1 MLFFCME
8 NAALV
13 LFHQSAARNSPNF
26 LEIPCCWGVGYSAA
40 SQGLEG
46 SHGGQAEPTRLQG
59 MARGTPDLF
68 LSVLL
73 LRVAPCQ
80 GRARPVG
87 RSGVLGATGLG
98 WQRGWHGAASPRSS
112 HHLSL
117 QLDPQ
122 AVQTKNWHMDVIEM
136 NGVSGDPQPL
146 PRLQPLPRG

>member
-1 MLFFCME
+1 MLFFCTE

-46 SHGGQAEPTRLQG
+46 SPGGEVEPTRLQG
-59 MARGTPDLF
+59 MARRTTDLF

-73 LRVAPCQ
+73 LWAARCE
-80 GRARPVG
+80 GRACPVPQSVC
-87 RSGVLGATGLG
+87 RSGDLGPAGLG
-98 WQRGWHGAASPRSS
+98 WQRGWHGAVSPWSS
-112 HHLSL
+112 HRLSL

-136 NGVSGDPQPL
+136 NGVSGDPQP
-146 PRLQPLPRG
+146 PP